1 MKDRR
6 YKNSKIETDT
16 HIIDLPDGSTLMT
29 IAAFKDGKNMGINI
43 YKAKHN
49 HKQLESWLQ

>member
-16 HIIDLPDGSTLMT
+16 RIIDLPDGSTLMT
-29 IAAFKDGKNMGINI
+29 IAAFKDGKFQDMTMQTMRRDV
-43 YKAKHN
+43 H
-49 HKQLESWLQ
+49 ESA